1 VQINPVLWFTRGVKD
16 LGEEYSLSDDAVLR
30 AFYTSLGA
38 GTSSGVQVTQA
49 SSLHCAAVLAC
60 LVVRAET
67 FAALPLHILTAG
79 GANAETPA
87 PDHWAQRLLAEQ
99 PNDLMNAGEF
109 WRWKQ
114 LAEDVAGNAYAH
126 IIRGRGGRPT
136 AIWPLTTQPPVL
148 NLVDGRAFYRY
159 VGDDITPAGDYSVD
173 TILHWKG
180 PILRTPFEGASLI
193 DLASEAIGVAI
204 GSEQF
209 FARLLGSG
217 SHFPGYLEKDD
228 ALSVEDM
235 AALQA
240 QLKGFAGLLG
250 AGQVRIFDRGL
261 KYKQNEMSMQD
272 AQLAEQERLQLQKVC
287 SIFRVP
293 LAMVADLEHGTYTNS
308 EQQDLWFAKHTIT
321 PMCVNTER
329 VLSFRL
335 LDKGVR
341 AKFNLD
347 GLLRGDY
354 KTRSEGDATLV
365 RAGIINRDEAR
376 SHYNLNPA
384 PGLDRFLSDLNLG
397 IVEDDGTV
405 TSPGAPEPS
414 EPPPAPPAPEPPPA
428 AQPQAPPAPAAFTL
442 EPLVRDALACIRR
455 RYASDQTKERSREET
470 VAFAV
475 AKLAPLAEAFA
486 LAGVPFD
493 AEAFARRA
501 VPGDAAPTLDEE
513 RTDE

>member
-30 AFYTSLGA
+30 AFYTSVAA

-49 SSLHCAAVLAC
+49 KSLNCVAVLAC

-67 FAALPLHILTAG
+67 FASLPLHILTAG
-79 GANAETPA
+79 GAKAETPA
-87 PDHWAQRLLAEQ
+87 PNHWAQRLLAEQ

-126 IIRGRGGRPT
+126 IIRGPGGRPT
-136 AIWPLTTQPPVL
+136 AIWPLMAQPPVL
-148 NLVDGRAFYRY
+148 NLAGGRAFYRY
-159 VGDDITPAGDYSVD
+159 VGDDITPPDDYSVD
-173 TILHWKG
+173 TILHFKG
-180 PILRTPFEGASLI
+180 PILRTPFVGASLI

-209 FARLLGSG
+209 FARLLGNG
-217 SHFPGYLEKDD
+217 THFPGYLEKED
-228 ALSVEDM
+228 ALSAEDM
-235 AALQA
+235 TALQA

-250 AGQVRIFDRGL
+250 TGTVRIFDRGL
-261 KYKQNEMSMQD
+261 KYKQNDMSMQD
-272 AQLAEQERLQLQKVC
+272 AQLTEQERLQLQKIC

-293 LAMVADLEHGTYTNS
+293 LAMAGDLEHGTYTNS

-335 LDKGVR
+335 LEKGVR

-365 RAGIINRDEAR
+365 RAGILNRDEAR

-384 PGLDRFLSDLNLG
+384 PGLDKFLCDLNLG

-405 TSPGAPEPS
+405 SSPGTPEP
-414 EPPPAPPAPEPPPA
+414 PEPPPTPPE
-428 AQPQAPPAPAAFTL
+428 QPQAPPAPAAFTL
-442 EPLVRDALACIRR
+442 EPLMRDALACIRR
-455 RYASDQTKERSREET
+455 RYASDQAKDRTREET

-486 LAGVPFD
+486 LAGVSFD

-501 VPGDAAPTLDEE
+501 VPGDAAPTVDEE
-513 RTDE
+513 RNDVETVV